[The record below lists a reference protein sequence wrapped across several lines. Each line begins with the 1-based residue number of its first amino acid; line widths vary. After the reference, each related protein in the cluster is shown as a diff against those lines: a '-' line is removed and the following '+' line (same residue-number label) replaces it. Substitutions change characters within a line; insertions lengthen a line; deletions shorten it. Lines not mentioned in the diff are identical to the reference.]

1 MEKLIE
7 GVGIN
12 DAGYPTQLNEKF
24 ESPTGELRRRVLWR
38 CPYYTKWTD
47 MIRRCYSD
55 KRQEK
60 QPTYKGCTVCED
72 WIRFS
77 NFRSWMETQ
86 DWEGKHLDKDLLN
99 YGNKLYS
106 PENCRFIPPLV
117 NKFIKESR
125 ETRGKLPIGVC
136 WHERDGKFVSQCSN
150 PFNGKVEFLGYFSTP
165 DDAHLAWLKRK
176 LILATE
182 ISLQIDDKDVA
193 KALVNRYENY
203 VEFRY

>member
-1 MEKLIE
+1 MGKLIS

-12 DAGYPTQLNEKF
+12 DADYLTQLNETF
-24 ESPTGELRRRVLWR
+24 VSPSGELRQRVLWR

-47 MIRRCYSD
+47 MIRRCYSEKELL
-55 KRQEK
+55 KR
-60 QPTYKGCTVCED
+60 PTYKDCTVCEE
-72 WIRFS
+72 WLRFS
-77 NFRSWMETQ
+77 NFRSWMEAQ
-86 DWEGKHLDKDLLN
+86 DWEGKHLDKDLLD

-106 PENCRFIPPLV
+106 PETCRFIPPLV

-150 PFNGKVEFLGYFSTP
+150 PFNGKREFLGYFSTP
-165 DDAHLAWLKRK
+165 EDAHLAWLKRK

-182 ISLQIDDKDVA
+182 ISLQLDDKDVA
-193 KALVNRYENY
+193 RALINRYENY
-203 VEFRY
+203 AELRY